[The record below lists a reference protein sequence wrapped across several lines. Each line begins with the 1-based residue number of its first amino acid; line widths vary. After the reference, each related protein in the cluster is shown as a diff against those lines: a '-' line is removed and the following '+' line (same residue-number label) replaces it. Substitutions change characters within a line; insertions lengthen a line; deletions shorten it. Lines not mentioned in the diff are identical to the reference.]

1 LSKKDI
7 KLAMVR
13 GQLLKVLKDLSGE
26 KEIHLEFPERQEHG
40 DYTTNIAMIMAKKE
54 DKNPR
59 EYAQELVKK
68 LSQVASLMAF
78 VSKIEMAGPGF
89 INFFLQEEYIVKKI
103 VEIDETYGTSIE
115 NEGKEVI
122 VEYSSPNIAKPFG
135 VGHLRSTIIGDCIAN
150 LLEATGWKV
159 YRDNHLGDWGTQFGK
174 QIYAIKA
181 WGNEE
186 DLDKSTKPIKDL
198 VALYVKFHE
207 EAQKDPSLEEGARK
221 WFKKLEEGDS
231 EAKRLWKKCI
241 DWSFKEFS
249 KLYQKLGV
257 SFTENNGLGYGESYF
272 EDKMQPIIIEL
283 QEKGFLKE
291 SQGAKLLFFPKDK
304 YPPLMIL
311 KKDGA
316 TLYATRDLATDKFR
330 LEKYGKDILV
340 INEVGGEQSLYWKQV
355 FETEYLLGWYK
366 KGQRIH
372 IGHGMIRLKTG
383 KMSTRKGTT
392 ILLEDILDEAVKRAT
407 TLAKD
412 GQIENLNKVSQQ
424 VGMGAIKWNDLKRDY
439 KQDILFDWDEIL
451 NMQGNSGPYIQYTY
465 ARTQSI
471 LAKSTL
477 QGVTLQETEGL
488 EAEELSVAKH
498 LVKFPEIVS
507 FAAINYS
514 PNLLCNYLFELAQKF
529 NTFYNKH
536 KVIGSQKEEYR
547 LLLTKATGQV
557 LKNGLNLLGI
567 ETPKRM

>member
-1 LSKKDI
+1 
-7 KLAMVR
+7 MVR

-207 EAQKDPSLEEGARK
+207 EAQKDPSLEEKARK

-330 LEKYGKDILV
+330 LEKYGTDILV

>member
-1 LSKKDI
+1 
-7 KLAMVR
+7 MVR